1 MVIVLVVLVVVIV
14 VVCVKRR
21 SKSGYDVAKS
31 AYYELG
37 TINHSKPILGS
48 KTPYYFY
55 QELCTCTCVWQL
67 LAGNKD
73 YFMYNWFEFAR

>member
-48 KTPYYFY
+48 KTPCVHVRVCGNCW
-55 QELCTCTCVWQL
+55 QETKIISCIIGLSLLDSCTSTI
-67 LAGNKD
+67 
-73 YFMYNWFEFAR
+73 